1 MHLLCIY
8 KYKYSFIHLCHTNI
22 YSTIDRYTNIYIQ
35 VHAFEVARPPKV
47 LSDIR
52 FEALELEPRDD
63 PNPNLREKCLAQVQV
78 SSVDGCSQQ
87 FM

>member
-1 MHLLCIY
+1 MLHYNIIY
-8 KYKYSFIHLCHTNI
+8 
-22 YSTIDRYTNIYIQ
+22 TIDIYIYTNIYNIQ
-35 VHAFEVARPPKV
+35 IHAFEVARPPKV
-47 LSDIR
+47 LSDIK

-78 SSVDGCSQQ
+78 RSVDGCGQQ